1 MSDEIKQPD
10 VTQLRYRGHL
20 LRARH
25 RQALPYLVLALAAL
39 VLFGLIRLHSTLRR
53 DAVEGWT
60 LYRPLPDQPQPID
73 HQTRLAFLNRAAS
86 DAARFDRLF
95 SYFFHGFVIDAG
107 SDFARIHYPG
117 LPSASGYSMSG
128 LEGFART
135 APLFAAWLYSG
146 RPQEIIDQQTGKSYD
161 TVTVLQ
167 QGLLAGTDPS
177 SPNYW
182 GDIHDDDQRIVEA
195 ADIARVLWLTR
206 DRIWFRLD
214 EARKTR
220 LATWLLQTKAARISF
235 RTNWILFP
243 VVVEAFLKNVGY
255 LEEFDRRNFDEFK
268 TNYLQNGWF
277 RDGENGH
284 VDYYNAWGISYDI
297 YWIHLF
303 DPFFDHEFVKR
314 VLTDSGVLT
323 AHLISPRGIPIMGR
337 SICYRTAIPSAVI
350 IASKLAP
357 ATVSPGLA
365 RRALDATWE
374 YFVEHDVLQG
384 GTLSMG
390 YFNSDPRI
398 VDRYSGAGS
407 CHWGLR
413 SLTLAFIPSPSDA
426 FWTSA
431 TQPLPVETS
440 DYRLELPK
448 LDWTVQGTQA
458 THDIEITIGANAN
471 NVVTVSPYS
480 MYRRAMEAI
489 VHRPMR
495 PENWKLKYGLSKY
508 NATHPFNDLLKEQ

>member
-86 DAARFDRLF
+86 DAARCDRLV

-146 RPQEIIDQQTGKSYD
+146 RPQEIIDQLTGKSYD

-182 GDIHDDDQRIVEA
+182 GDIHDDDQRIGLTKPKN
-195 ADIARVLWLTR
+195 RVL
-206 DRIWFRLD
+206 
-214 EARKTR
+214 
-220 LATWLLQTKAARISF
+220 
-235 RTNWILFP
+235 
-243 VVVEAFLKNVGY
+243 
-255 LEEFDRRNFDEFK
+255 
-268 TNYLQNGWF
+268 
-277 RDGENGH
+277 
-284 VDYYNAWGISYDI
+284 
-297 YWIHLF
+297 
-303 DPFFDHEFVKR
+303 
-314 VLTDSGVLT
+314 
-323 AHLISPRGIPIMGR
+323 
-337 SICYRTAIPSAVI
+337 
-350 IASKLAP
+350 
-357 ATVSPGLA
+357 
-365 RRALDATWE
+365 
-374 YFVEHDVLQG
+374 
-384 GTLSMG
+384 
-390 YFNSDPRI
+390 
-398 VDRYSGAGS
+398 
-407 CHWGLR
+407 
-413 SLTLAFIPSPSDA
+413 
-426 FWTSA
+426 
-431 TQPLPVETS
+431 PLGCCKPK
-440 DYRLELPK
+440 RLEFLSVP
-448 LDWTVQGTQA
+448 TG
-458 THDIEITIGANAN
+458 
-471 NVVTVSPYS
+471 SYS
-480 MYRRAMEAI
+480 R
-489 VHRPMR
+489 
-495 PENWKLKYGLSKY
+495 LLSK
-508 NATHPFNDLLKEQ
+508 HS